1 MDSPTFLVGSK
12 QFCYENP
19 LFFLTLQVET
29 EPDIQFDYQGV
40 KPLLKKQHTPP
51 FTPPGY
57 QTARVEINY
66 ASEHFWCLLEQ
77 SNADPRKN
85 KKSRKKNRDEL
96 L

>member
-19 LFFLTLQVET
+19 LFLALQVET

-77 SNADPRKN
+77 SNADTRKN
-85 KKSRKKNRDEL
+85 KKSREKNRDEL